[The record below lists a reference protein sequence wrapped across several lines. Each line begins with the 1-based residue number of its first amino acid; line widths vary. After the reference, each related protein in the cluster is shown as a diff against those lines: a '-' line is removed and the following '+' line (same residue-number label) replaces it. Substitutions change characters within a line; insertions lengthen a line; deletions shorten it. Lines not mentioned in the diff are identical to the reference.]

1 MKVKKLINSAALFS
15 ICLGSLT
22 AVLPEATMATTAS
35 VTSGVYQSQTTT
47 SSVYP
52 ALTTSVPVN
61 QPLALEATANS
72 CTPYGPAIG
81 YQYDPKV
88 LMELMGKPRSIH
100 YGPFLS
106 AHRGVWGT
114 NLGNSDSGVPLVNA
128 AENSKTAIDNAAK
141 LKFEMVEL
149 DVKAVSDGKLV
160 LMHDYTLGRT
170 TKNGRESNDQWDV
183 FRQIT
188 PSGKKPEYKPGVE
201 PKVLTDDNWNH
212 VIKPYN
218 PLVSQHEYSYIKFL
232 KLFDKSS
239 NNDLGSMTVG
249 DMEVKAK
256 GQWGDTPNND
266 AVDMLNQT
274 LSYIGNNYPGM
285 TVVLDLRHLNE
296 VKEAM
301 NVIDQLKDCQGN
313 PASNWVILKPFANV
327 FKGGFFNA
335 YNVTGSDPA
344 YDSVIGLIGPRAY
357 NYKWIPVLSN
367 RLVPPTP
374 KGEPSVIPGSP
385 GPDAS
390 QIVTQSLPYVNDWW
404 QNSYGSTVTI
414 ENGYNGDGNPSNP
427 LKSAYEEAIQRS
439 TNLQSWRP
447 PDIRVEGEE
456 VVTNKGTVIG
466 FNWKDDGMGA
476 YPVYKAGY
484 KDYSEQRKTAGILTV
499 EDAPYVMKLE
509 ALTRVA
515 STRVISKVVDWSKFD
530 TNAVYKIVEAS
541 SGKALGMGDLYG
553 SSWARIN
560 DYSGSDGEL
569 WKFKRKGNNTASFNI
584 ILPFVPGWLSRD
596 LVLNLPA
603 ADQYVHTNSLTDYE
617 SNPDTSW
624 ALAGSGAFSIING
637 NLKTMAVN
645 DVGTGAIAKDGIET
659 GNKFFVIPVADYT
672 LQQADTGWVADIDHD
687 KTDNGTPVLSF
698 EKRSGYQ
705 NQKWR
710 FLFNTDGT
718 YTIFNPMSSKVLTG
732 DEYKVSIYSKSN
744 DIQQRWELKYQ
755 KETDTYALANRD
767 KETHQL
773 QYLNHNGYSDGLYMG
788 VLNWD
793 WEPFIWKMTK
803 WNP

>member
-1 MKVKKLINSAALFS
+1 MKVKKLIHSAALFS

-35 VTSGVYQSQTTT
+35 VTSGLYQSQTTT

-52 ALTTSVPVN
+52 ALTTSVPVS
-61 QPLALEATANS
+61 QPLALGATANS
-72 CTPYGPAIG
+72 CTPYGPIDG

-114 NLGNSDSGVPLVNA
+114 NLGTSPSGEQLVNA
-128 AENSKTAIDNAAK
+128 AENSITAIDNAAK

-149 DVKAVSDGKLV
+149 DVKATSDGKLV

-170 TKNGRESNDQWDV
+170 TKNNKDNYHQWDV

-188 PSGKKPEYKPGVE
+188 PDGQGPVYKPSVN
-201 PKVLTDDNWNH
+201 PKILTDDNWNN

-218 PLVSQHEYSYIKFL
+218 PLIIQNQSTYIRSLQL
-232 KLFDKSS
+232 KVFDKSS
-239 NNDLGSMTVG
+239 NNDLGTMTIEGV
-249 DMEVKAK
+249 EVKAK
-256 GQWGDTPNND
+256 GQWGDTPNNETVPD
-266 AVDMLNQT
+266 LKEALT
-274 LSYIGNNYPGM
+274 HIGSNYPGM

-296 VKEAM
+296 VNEAM
-301 NVIDQLKDCQGN
+301 NVIDQLKDCQGT
-313 PASNWVILKPFANV
+313 PAKDWVILKPFANV

-357 NYKWIPVLSN
+357 MYKWIPVLSN

-374 KGEPSVIPGSP
+374 IGEPSVIPGSP
-385 GPDAS
+385 GPDPS
-390 QIVTQSLPYVNDWW
+390 QIATLALPYVNDWW

-414 ENGYNGDGNPSNP
+414 ENGYNGNGDASNP
-427 LKSAYEEAIQRS
+427 LKIAYEEAIQRS
-439 TNLQSWRP
+439 TNMQSWRP
-447 PDIRVEGEE
+447 ADIRVENE
-456 VVTNKGTVIG
+456 VVLPSGKIVNG

-476 YPVYKAGY
+476 YATYKEST

-530 TNAVYKIVEAS
+530 TNSTYQIVDA
-541 SGKALGMGDLYG
+541 
-553 SSWARIN
+553 
-560 DYSGSDGEL
+560 GSDGGSLVGL
-569 WKFKRKGNNTASFNI
+569 WKFIRKDKNVAGFNM
-584 ILPFVPGWLSRD
+584 
-596 LVLNLPA
+596 VLDYDDEL
-603 ADQYVHTNSLTDYE
+603 DGQVLTLEDKKIYIGPLR
-617 SNPDTSW
+617 NPDNPDQSW
-624 ALAGSGAFSIING
+624 ALNGSGAFSIING
-637 NLKTMAVN
+637 NLKSLAIN
-645 DVGTGAIAKDGIET
+645 DLGFTAKDGIDT
-659 GNKFFVIPVADYT
+659 GNKFFVIPIVNYT
-672 LQQADTGWVADIDHD
+672 LQQVNTGWVADIDHD
-687 KTDNGTPVLSF
+687 RIENGTSILSF
-698 EKRSGYQ
+698 EKRSGYP

-710 FLFNTDGT
+710 FVFNTDGT
-718 YTIFNPMSSKVLTG
+718 YMIFNKRSWKAMTSGGSNGV
-732 DEYKVSIYSKSN
+732 YIYTYDKN
-744 DIQQRWELKYQ
+744 DPYQRWELKYD
-755 KETDTYALANRD
+755 KGTDSYALTNRGISG
-767 KETHQL
+767 Q
-773 QYLNHNGYSDGLYMG
+773 QYLTPKGYGEPLVMSQSDNGQY
-788 VLNWD
+788 
-793 WEPFIWKMTK
+793 IWKMTT